1 MNQITAEEA
10 ADAPDVVLGTLLV
23 NFSPATVLFDSGAS
37 HSFVRSQFAVRNQ
50 LDMHTLQPPFII
62 HSPGS
67 IFRTDQICCGVNIKI
82 RGVKFLANLIEKR
95 LEYRLHWS
103 RK

>member
-37 HSFVRSQFAVRNQ
+37 HSFVRRQFAVQNQ
-50 LDMHTLQPPFII
+50 LDLHIIQPPFVIQ
-62 HSPGS
+62 SPGS
-67 IFRTDQICCGVNIKI
+67 VFKTDQICRGVNI
-82 RGVKFLANLIEKR
+82 
-95 LEYRLHWS
+95 
-103 RK
+103 